1 MFTKLCQ
8 GFVFSGPG
16 SHFIIIFF
24 HSKAFYSIPNTIL
37 LPVFGFTKVLADIFC
52 IFNDILVP

>member
-1 MFTKLCQ
+1 M
-8 GFVFSGPG
+8 SGVRVLR
-16 SHFIIIFF
+16 SWKQFYYYFF
-24 HSKAFYSIPNTIL
+24 HSKAIYSIPNTIL